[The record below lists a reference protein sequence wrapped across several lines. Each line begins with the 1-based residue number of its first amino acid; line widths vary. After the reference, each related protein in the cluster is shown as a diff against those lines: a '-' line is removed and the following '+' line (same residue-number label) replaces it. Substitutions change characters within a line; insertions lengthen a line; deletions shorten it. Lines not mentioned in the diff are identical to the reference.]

1 MIMNKLKIIVRSM
14 IVNPTNN
21 VTMLPTLL
29 KMTCSLSYVFLLL
42 LLLLYVE
49 FNVEFISFSKVFM
62 KIKFKKDF
70 PYFEKCVT
78 EEFSMIL

>member
-29 KMTCSLSYVFLLL
+29 KMTCSLSYV
-42 LLLLYVE
+42 LLLYVE

-70 PYFEKCVT
+70 PYFKKCVT